1 MNDMGL
7 LDRLDEDASDAD
19 EAASIEAEF
28 AKEVKKAA
36 PKKKSR
42 RGRRAKAK
50 EEEIVD
56 DEPVEDDAPRRRG
69 RARRERKPREKKERV
84 VRKIGDD
91 REIAGMA
98 AFSFRRIVDF
108 IVNYGWAIPILAI
121 SLLGT
126 NADFTWFIIGGLA
139 LMLLNNIVLPYQF
152 GRTLGNFTTRTMF
165 IRHTGKPPM
174 FMFFLMKTLY
184 FPFLLL
190 GLFGIQM
197 ALEYSKETNIV
208 GLIICILSLLIFL
221 ADTVISRIRKDDRMG
236 LWETA
241 FLGVWLTKHIS
252 SGESS
257 GWLKRLE
264 SSGDFFEQRGWGV
277 DGEGG
282 DEADES

>member
-7 LDRLDEDASDAD
+7 LDRLDDDASDAD
-19 EAASIEAEF
+19 EATSIETAP
-28 AKEVKKAA
+28 AKEVKKSEA
-36 PKKKSR
+36 KKPSR

-50 EEEIVD
+50 EEAPVD
-56 DEPVEDDAPRRRG
+56 DAEEDEAPRRRSRG
-69 RARRERKPREKKERV
+69 RRERQPREKKERV
-84 VRKIGDD
+84 VRKIGED
-91 REIAGMA
+91 REVAGIA

-108 IVNYGWAIPILAI
+108 IVNYGWAIPILGL

-126 NADFTWFIIGGLA
+126 NSDFTWFIIGGLA
-139 LMLLNNIVLPYQF
+139 LMLLNNIFLPYQF

-165 IRHTGKPPM
+165 IRHTGQPPM
-174 FMFFLMKTLY
+174 FMFFLMKTFY

-190 GLFGIQM
+190 GLFGIQL
-197 ALEYSKETNIV
+197 ALEYSKETNIAV
-208 GLIICILSLLIFL
+208 LVICIVSLLIFL
-221 ADTVISRIRKDDRMG
+221 ADTIISRVRKDDRMG

-252 SGESS
+252 TGESS

-277 DGEGG
+277 DGEG
-282 DEADES
+282 DEETDES

>member
-1 MNDMGL
+1 MGL
-7 LDRLDEDASDAD
+7 LDRLDDDADVAD
-19 EAASIEAEF
+19 EAASIEEVT
-28 AKEVKKAA
+28 KEVEKTE
-36 PKKKSR
+36 PKKK
-42 RGRRAKAK
+42 GRRARRSKAK
-50 EEEIVD
+50 EETIVD
-56 DEPVEDDAPRRRG
+56 DEPVEKTAPKKKG
-69 RARRERKPREKKERV
+69 RSRRERQPREKKERV
-84 VRKIGDD
+84 VRKISED

-108 IVNYGWAIPILAI
+108 IVNYGWAIPILGI

-139 LMLLNNIVLPYQF
+139 LMLLNNIVLPFQF

-165 IRHTGKPPM
+165 VRHTGKPPM
-174 FMFFLMKTLY
+174 FMFFLMKTFY

-190 GLFGIQM
+190 GLFGIQL

-208 GLIICILSLLIFL
+208 VLVICIVSLLIFL
-221 ADTVISRIRKDDRMG
+221 ADTIISRIRKDDRMG

-282 DEADES
+282 EEADES

>member
-1 MNDMGL
+1 MGL
-7 LDRLDEDASDAD
+7 LDRLDDDADVAD
-19 EAASIEAEF
+19 EAASIEEVT
-28 AKEVKKAA
+28 KEVEKTA
-36 PKKKSR
+36 PKKKGR
-42 RGRRAKAK
+42 RARRAKAK
-50 EEEIVD
+50 EEPIVE
-56 DEPVEDDAPRRRG
+56 DEPVEKTAPKKKG
-69 RARRERKPREKKERV
+69 RSRRERQPREKKERV
-84 VRKIGDD
+84 VRKISED

-108 IVNYGWAIPILAI
+108 IVNYGWAIPILGI

-165 IRHTGKPPM
+165 VRHTGKAPM
-174 FMFFLMKTLY
+174 FMFFLMKTFY

-190 GLFGIQM
+190 GLFGIQL
-197 ALEYSKETNIV
+197 ALEYNKDTNIV
-208 GLIICILSLLIFL
+208 VLVICIISLLIFL
-221 ADTVISRIRKDDRMG
+221 ADTIISRIRKDDRMG

-282 DEADES
+282 EEADES

>member
-1 MNDMGL
+1 MGL
-7 LDRLDEDASDAD
+7 LDRLDDDASDAD
-19 EAASIEAEF
+19 EAASIETEL
-28 AKEVKKAA
+28 AKDVKKAE
-36 PKKKSR
+36 PKKSSR
-42 RGRRAKAK
+42 RARRAKAK
-50 EEEIVD
+50 KEKIVE
-56 DEPVEDDAPRRRG
+56 DEPVEEEAPRKGRG
-69 RARRERKPREKKERV
+69 RRERKPREKKERV
-84 VRKIGDD
+84 VRKMGED

-108 IVNYGWAIPILAI
+108 IVNYGWAIPILGI

-174 FMFFLMKTLY
+174 FMFFLMKTFY

-190 GLFGIQM
+190 GLFGIQL

-208 GLIICILSLLIFL
+208 VLVICIISLLIFL

-282 DEADES
+282 DETDES

>member
-1 MNDMGL
+1 MGL
-7 LDRLDEDASDAD
+7 LDRLDDDADVAD
-19 EAASIEAEF
+19 EAASIEEVT
-28 AKEVKKAA
+28 KEVEKTA
-36 PKKKSR
+36 PKKK
-42 RGRRAKAK
+42 GRRARRSKAK
-50 EEEIVD
+50 EETIVD
-56 DEPVEDDAPRRRG
+56 DEPVEKTAPKKKG
-69 RARRERKPREKKERV
+69 RSRRERQPREKKERV
-84 VRKIGDD
+84 VRKISED

-108 IVNYGWAIPILAI
+108 IVNYGWAIPILGI

-165 IRHTGKPPM
+165 VRHTGKPPM
-174 FMFFLMKTLY
+174 FMFFLMKTFY

-190 GLFGIQM
+190 GLFGIQL

-208 GLIICILSLLIFL
+208 VLVICIISLLIFL
-221 ADTVISRIRKDDRMG
+221 ADTIISRIRKDDRMG

-282 DEADES
+282 EEADKS

>member
-1 MNDMGL
+1 MKKMGL
-7 LDRLDEDASDAD
+7 LDRLDDDADVAD
-19 EAASIEAEF
+19 EAASIEEVT
-28 AKEVKKAA
+28 KEVEKTA
-36 PKKKSR
+36 PKKKGR
-42 RGRRAKAK
+42 RARRAKAK
-50 EEEIVD
+50 EEPIVE
-56 DEPVEDDAPRRRG
+56 DEPVEKTAPKKKG
-69 RARRERKPREKKERV
+69 RSRRERQPREKKERV
-84 VRKIGDD
+84 VRKISED

-108 IVNYGWAIPILAI
+108 IVNYGWAIPILGI

-139 LMLLNNIVLPYQF
+139 LMLLNNIVLTYQF

-165 IRHTGKPPM
+165 VRHTGKAPM
-174 FMFFLMKTLY
+174 FMFFLMKTFY

-190 GLFGIQM
+190 GLFGIQL

-208 GLIICILSLLIFL
+208 VLVICIISLLIFL
-221 ADTVISRIRKDDRMG
+221 ADTIISRIRKDDRMG

-282 DEADES
+282 EEADES

>member
-1 MNDMGL
+1 MNKMGL
-7 LDRLDEDASDAD
+7 LDRLDDDADVAD
-19 EAASIEAEF
+19 EAASIEEVT
-28 AKEVKKAA
+28 KEVEKTA
-36 PKKKSR
+36 PKKK
-42 RGRRAKAK
+42 GRRARRSKAK
-50 EEEIVD
+50 EETIVD
-56 DEPVEDDAPRRRG
+56 DEPVEKTAPKKKG
-69 RARRERKPREKKERV
+69 RSRRERQPREKKERV
-84 VRKIGDD
+84 VRKISED

-108 IVNYGWAIPILAI
+108 IVNYGWAIPILGI

-165 IRHTGKPPM
+165 VRHTGKPPM
-174 FMFFLMKTLY
+174 FMFFLMKTFY

-190 GLFGIQM
+190 GLFGIQL

-208 GLIICILSLLIFL
+208 VLVICIISLLIFL
-221 ADTVISRIRKDDRMG
+221 ADTIISRIRKDDRMG

-282 DEADES
+282 EEADKS

>member
-1 MNDMGL
+1 MNKMGL
-7 LDRLDEDASDAD
+7 LDRLDDDADVAD
-19 EAASIEAEF
+19 EAASIEEVT
-28 AKEVKKAA
+28 KEVEKTA
-36 PKKKSR
+36 PKKKGR
-42 RGRRAKAK
+42 RARRAKAK
-50 EEEIVD
+50 EEPIVE
-56 DEPVEDDAPRRRG
+56 DEPVEKTAPKKKG
-69 RARRERKPREKKERV
+69 RSRRERQPREKKERV
-84 VRKIGDD
+84 VRKISED

-108 IVNYGWAIPILAI
+108 IVNYGWAIPILGI

-165 IRHTGKPPM
+165 VRHTGKAPM
-174 FMFFLMKTLY
+174 FMFFLMKTFY

-190 GLFGIQM
+190 GLFGIQL
-197 ALEYSKETNIV
+197 ALEYNKDTNIV
-208 GLIICILSLLIFL
+208 VLVICIISLLIFL
-221 ADTVISRIRKDDRMG
+221 ADTIISRIRKDDRMG

-282 DEADES
+282 EEADES

>member
-1 MNDMGL
+1 MGL
-7 LDRLDEDASDAD
+7 LDRLDDDADVAD
-19 EAASIEAEF
+19 EAASIEEVT
-28 AKEVKKAA
+28 KEVEKTA
-36 PKKKSR
+36 PKKK
-42 RGRRAKAK
+42 GRRARRSKAK
-50 EEEIVD
+50 EETIVD
-56 DEPVEDDAPRRRG
+56 DEPVEKTAPKKKG
-69 RARRERKPREKKERV
+69 RSRRERQPREKKERV
-84 VRKIGDD
+84 VRKISED

-108 IVNYGWAIPILAI
+108 IVNYGWAIPILGI

-165 IRHTGKPPM
+165 VRHTGKAPM
-174 FMFFLMKTLY
+174 FMFFLMKTFY

-190 GLFGIQM
+190 GLFGIQL
-197 ALEYSKETNIV
+197 ALEYSKDTNIV
-208 GLIICILSLLIFL
+208 VLVICIISLLIFL
-221 ADTVISRIRKDDRMG
+221 ADTIISRIRKDDRMG

-282 DEADES
+282 EEADES

>member
-1 MNDMGL
+1 MGL
-7 LDRLDEDASDAD
+7 LDRLDDDADVAD
-19 EAASIEAEF
+19 EAASIEEVT
-28 AKEVKKAA
+28 KEVEKTA
-36 PKKKSR
+36 PKKK
-42 RGRRAKAK
+42 GRRARRSKAK
-50 EEEIVD
+50 EETIVD
-56 DEPVEDDAPRRRG
+56 DEPVEKTAPKKKG
-69 RARRERKPREKKERV
+69 RSRRERQPREKKERV
-84 VRKIGDD
+84 VRKISED

-108 IVNYGWAIPILAI
+108 IVNYGWAIPILGI

-165 IRHTGKPPM
+165 VRHTGKPPM
-174 FMFFLMKTLY
+174 FMFFLMKTFY

-190 GLFGIQM
+190 GLFGIQL

-208 GLIICILSLLIFL
+208 VLVICIISLLIFL
-221 ADTVISRIRKDDRMG
+221 ADTIISRIRKDDRMG

-282 DEADES
+282 EEADES

>member
-1 MNDMGL
+1 MGL
-7 LDRLDEDASDAD
+7 LDRLDDDADVAD
-19 EAASIEAEF
+19 EAASIEEVT
-28 AKEVKKAA
+28 KEVEKTV
-36 PKKKSR
+36 PKKK
-42 RGRRAKAK
+42 GRRARRSKAK
-50 EEEIVD
+50 EETIVD
-56 DEPVEDDAPRRRG
+56 DEPVEKTAPKKKG
-69 RARRERKPREKKERV
+69 RSRRERQPREKKERV
-84 VRKIGDD
+84 VRKISED

-108 IVNYGWAIPILAI
+108 IVNYGWAIPILGI

-165 IRHTGKPPM
+165 VRHTGKPPM
-174 FMFFLMKTLY
+174 FMFFLMKTFY

-190 GLFGIQM
+190 GLFGIQL

-208 GLIICILSLLIFL
+208 VLVICIISLLIFL
-221 ADTVISRIRKDDRMG
+221 ADTIISRIRKDDRMG

-282 DEADES
+282 EEADES

>member
-1 MNDMGL
+1 MGL
-7 LDRLDEDASDAD
+7 LDRLDDDADVAD
-19 EAASIEAEF
+19 EAASIEEVT
-28 AKEVKKAA
+28 KEVEKTV
-36 PKKKSR
+36 PKKK
-42 RGRRAKAK
+42 GRRARRSKAK
-50 EEEIVD
+50 EETIVD
-56 DEPVEDDAPRRRG
+56 DEPVEKTAPKKKG
-69 RARRERKPREKKERV
+69 RSRRERQPREKKERV
-84 VRKIGDD
+84 VRKISED

-108 IVNYGWAIPILAI
+108 IVNYGWAIPILGI

-126 NADFTWFIIGGLA
+126 NADFTWFIIGGLG

-165 IRHTGKPPM
+165 VRHTGKPPM
-174 FMFFLMKTLY
+174 FMFFLMKTFY

-190 GLFGIQM
+190 GLFGIQL

-208 GLIICILSLLIFL
+208 VLVICIISLLIFL
-221 ADTVISRIRKDDRMG
+221 ADTIISRIRKDDRMG

-282 DEADES
+282 EEADES

>member
-1 MNDMGL
+1 MGL
-7 LDRLDEDASDAD
+7 LDRLDDDADVAD
-19 EAASIEAEF
+19 EAASIEEVT
-28 AKEVKKAA
+28 KEVEKTE
-36 PKKKSR
+36 PKKK
-42 RGRRAKAK
+42 GRRARRSKAK
-50 EEEIVD
+50 EETIVD
-56 DEPVEDDAPRRRG
+56 DEPVEKTAPKKKG
-69 RARRERKPREKKERV
+69 RSRRERQPREKKERV
-84 VRKIGDD
+84 VRKISED

-108 IVNYGWAIPILAI
+108 IVNYGWAIPILGI

-165 IRHTGKPPM
+165 VRHTGKPPM
-174 FMFFLMKTLY
+174 FMFFLMKTFY

-190 GLFGIQM
+190 GLFGIQL

-208 GLIICILSLLIFL
+208 VLVICIVSLLIFL
-221 ADTVISRIRKDDRMG
+221 ADTIISRIRKDDRMG

-282 DEADES
+282 EEADES

>member
-1 MNDMGL
+1 MGL
-7 LDRLDEDASDAD
+7 LDRLDDDADVAD
-19 EAASIEAEF
+19 EAASIEEVT
-28 AKEVKKAA
+28 KEVEKTA
-36 PKKKSR
+36 PKKKGR
-42 RGRRAKAK
+42 RARRAKAK
-50 EEEIVD
+50 EEPIVE
-56 DEPVEDDAPRRRG
+56 DEPVEKTAPKKKG
-69 RARRERKPREKKERV
+69 RSRRERQPREKKERV
-84 VRKIGDD
+84 VRKISED

-108 IVNYGWAIPILAI
+108 IVNYGWAIPILGI

-165 IRHTGKPPM
+165 VRHTGKAPM
-174 FMFFLMKTLY
+174 FMFFLMKTFY

-190 GLFGIQM
+190 GLFGIQL

-208 GLIICILSLLIFL
+208 VLVICIISLLIFL
-221 ADTVISRIRKDDRMG
+221 ADTIISRIRKDDRMG

-282 DEADES
+282 EEADES

>member
-1 MNDMGL
+1 
-7 LDRLDEDASDAD
+7 
-19 EAASIEAEF
+19 
-28 AKEVKKAA
+28 
-36 PKKKSR
+36 
-42 RGRRAKAK
+42 
-50 EEEIVD
+50 
-56 DEPVEDDAPRRRG
+56 
-69 RARRERKPREKKERV
+69 
-84 VRKIGDD
+84 
-91 REIAGMA
+91 
-98 AFSFRRIVDF
+98 
-108 IVNYGWAIPILAI
+108 
-121 SLLGT
+121 
-126 NADFTWFIIGGLA
+126 
-139 LMLLNNIVLPYQF
+139 MLLNNIVLPYQF

-174 FMFFLMKTLY
+174 FMFFLMKTFY

-190 GLFGIQM
+190 GLFGIQL

-208 GLIICILSLLIFL
+208 VLVICIISLLIFL

-282 DEADES
+282 DETDES

>member
-1 MNDMGL
+1 MGL
-7 LDRLDEDASDAD
+7 LDRLDDDADVAD
-19 EAASIEAEF
+19 EAASIEEVT
-28 AKEVKKAA
+28 KEVEKTV
-36 PKKKSR
+36 PKKK
-42 RGRRAKAK
+42 GRRARRSKAK
-50 EEEIVD
+50 EETIVD
-56 DEPVEDDAPRRRG
+56 DEPVEETAPKKKG
-69 RARRERKPREKKERV
+69 RSRRERQPREKKERV
-84 VRKIGDD
+84 VRKISED

-108 IVNYGWAIPILAI
+108 IVNYGWAIPILGI

-165 IRHTGKPPM
+165 VRHTGKAPM
-174 FMFFLMKTLY
+174 FMFFLMKTFY

-190 GLFGIQM
+190 GLFGIQL

-208 GLIICILSLLIFL
+208 VLVICIISLLIFL
-221 ADTVISRIRKDDRMG
+221 ADTIISRIRKDDRMG

-282 DEADES
+282 EEADES

>member
-1 MNDMGL
+1 MGL
-7 LDRLDEDASDAD
+7 LDRLDDDADVAD
-19 EAASIEAEF
+19 EAASIEEVT
-28 AKEVKKAA
+28 KEVEKTV
-36 PKKKSR
+36 PKKK
-42 RGRRAKAK
+42 GRRARRSKAK
-50 EEEIVD
+50 EETIVD
-56 DEPVEDDAPRRRG
+56 DEPVEETAPKKKG
-69 RARRERKPREKKERV
+69 RSRRERQPREKKERV
-84 VRKIGDD
+84 VRKISED

-108 IVNYGWAIPILAI
+108 IVNYGWAIPILGI

-165 IRHTGKPPM
+165 VRHTGKPPM
-174 FMFFLMKTLY
+174 FMFFLMKTFY

-190 GLFGIQM
+190 GLFGIQL

-208 GLIICILSLLIFL
+208 VLVICIISLLIFL
-221 ADTVISRIRKDDRMG
+221 ADTIISRIRKDDRMG

-282 DEADES
+282 EEADES

>member
-1 MNDMGL
+1 MGL
-7 LDRLDEDASDAD
+7 LDRLDDDADVAD
-19 EAASIEAEF
+19 EAASIEEVT
-28 AKEVKKAA
+28 KEVEKTA
-36 PKKKSR
+36 PKKK
-42 RGRRAKAK
+42 GRRPRRSKTK
-50 EEEIVD
+50 EETIVD
-56 DEPVEDDAPRRRG
+56 DEPEEKTAPKKKG
-69 RARRERKPREKKERV
+69 RSRRERQPREKKERV
-84 VRKIGDD
+84 VRKISED

-108 IVNYGWAIPILAI
+108 IVNYGWAIPILGI

-165 IRHTGKPPM
+165 VRHTGKPPM
-174 FMFFLMKTLY
+174 FMFFLMKTFY
-184 FPFLLL
+184 FPFFLL
-190 GLFGIQM
+190 GLFGIQL

-208 GLIICILSLLIFL
+208 VLVICIISLLIFL
-221 ADTVISRIRKDDRMG
+221 ADTIISRIRKDDRMG

-282 DEADES
+282 EEADES

>member
-1 MNDMGL
+1 MGL
-7 LDRLDEDASDAD
+7 LDRLDDDADVAD
-19 EAASIEAEF
+19 EAASIEEVT
-28 AKEVKKAA
+28 KEVEKTA
-36 PKKKSR
+36 PKKKGR
-42 RGRRAKAK
+42 RARRAKAK
-50 EEEIVD
+50 EEPIVE
-56 DEPVEDDAPRRRG
+56 DEPVENTAPKKKG
-69 RARRERKPREKKERV
+69 RSRRERQPREKKERV
-84 VRKIGDD
+84 VRKISED

-108 IVNYGWAIPILAI
+108 IVNYGWAIPILGI

-165 IRHTGKPPM
+165 VRHTGKAPM
-174 FMFFLMKTLY
+174 FMFFLMKTFY

-190 GLFGIQM
+190 GLFGIQL

-208 GLIICILSLLIFL
+208 VLVICIISLLIFL
-221 ADTVISRIRKDDRMG
+221 ADTIISRIRKDDRMG

-282 DEADES
+282 EEADES

>member
-1 MNDMGL
+1 MGL
-7 LDRLDEDASDAD
+7 LDRLDDDADVAD
-19 EAASIEAEF
+19 EAASIEEVT
-28 AKEVKKAA
+28 KEVEKTA
-36 PKKKSR
+36 PKKK
-42 RGRRAKAK
+42 GRRARRSKAK
-50 EEEIVD
+50 EEKIID
-56 DEPVEDDAPRRRG
+56 DEPVEKSAPKKKG
-69 RARRERKPREKKERV
+69 RSRRERQPREKKERV
-84 VRKIGDD
+84 VRKISED
-91 REIAGMA
+91 REIAGTA

-108 IVNYGWAIPILAI
+108 IVNYGWAIPILGI

-126 NADFTWFIIGGLA
+126 NADFTWFILGGLA

-165 IRHTGKPPM
+165 VRHTGKAPM

-190 GLFGIQM
+190 GLFGIQL

-208 GLIICILSLLIFL
+208 VLVICIISLLIFL
-221 ADTVISRIRKDDRMG
+221 ADTIISRIRKDDRMG

-282 DEADES
+282 EEADES

>member
-1 MNDMGL
+1 MGL
-7 LDRLDEDASDAD
+7 LDRLDDDADVAD
-19 EAASIEAEF
+19 EAASIEEVT
-28 AKEVKKAA
+28 KEVEKTA
-36 PKKKSR
+36 PKKKGR
-42 RGRRAKAK
+42 RARRAKAK
-50 EEEIVD
+50 EEPIVE
-56 DEPVEDDAPRRRG
+56 DEPVEKTAPKKKG
-69 RARRERKPREKKERV
+69 RSRRERQPREKKERV
-84 VRKIGDD
+84 VRKISED

-108 IVNYGWAIPILAI
+108 IVNYGWAIPILGI

-165 IRHTGKPPM
+165 VRHTGKAPM
-174 FMFFLMKTLY
+174 FMFFLMKTFY

-190 GLFGIQM
+190 GLFGIQL
-197 ALEYSKETNIV
+197 ALEYSKDTNIV
-208 GLIICILSLLIFL
+208 VLVICIISLLIFL
-221 ADTVISRIRKDDRMG
+221 ADTIISRIRKDDRMG

-282 DEADES
+282 EEADES

>member
-1 MNDMGL
+1 MGL
-7 LDRLDEDASDAD
+7 LDRLDDDADVAD
-19 EAASIEAEF
+19 EAASIEEVT
-28 AKEVKKAA
+28 KEVEKMA
-36 PKKKSR
+36 PKKK
-42 RGRRAKAK
+42 GRS
-50 EEEIVD
+50 
-56 DEPVEDDAPRRRG
+56 
-69 RARRERKPREKKERV
+69 RRERQPREKKERV
-84 VRKIGDD
+84 VRKISED

-108 IVNYGWAIPILAI
+108 IVNYGWAIPILGI

-165 IRHTGKPPM
+165 VRHTRKAPM
-174 FMFFLMKTLY
+174 FMFFLMKTFY

-190 GLFGIQM
+190 GLFGIQL
-197 ALEYSKETNIV
+197 ALEYSKDTNIV
-208 GLIICILSLLIFL
+208 VLVICIISLLIFL
-221 ADTVISRIRKDDRMG
+221 ADTIISRIRKDDRMG

-282 DEADES
+282 EEADES

>member
-1 MNDMGL
+1 MKKMGL
-7 LDRLDEDASDAD
+7 LDRLDDDADVAD
-19 EAASIEAEF
+19 EAASIEEVT
-28 AKEVKKAA
+28 KEVEKTA
-36 PKKKSR
+36 PKKKGR
-42 RGRRAKAK
+42 RARRAKAK
-50 EEEIVD
+50 EEPIVE
-56 DEPVEDDAPRRRG
+56 DEPVEKTAPKKKG
-69 RARRERKPREKKERV
+69 RSRRERQPREKKERV
-84 VRKIGDD
+84 VRKISED

-108 IVNYGWAIPILAI
+108 IVNYGWAIPILGI

-165 IRHTGKPPM
+165 VRHTGKAPM
-174 FMFFLMKTLY
+174 FMFFLMKTFY

-190 GLFGIQM
+190 GLFGIQL

-208 GLIICILSLLIFL
+208 VLVICIISLLIFL
-221 ADTVISRIRKDDRMG
+221 ADTIISRIRKDDRMG

-282 DEADES
+282 EEADES